1 MREVLEL
8 FAFYN
13 KKANEAMMEILNKLP
28 EDVLRKDMNTFHK
41 SLLDT
46 FMHVVLAN
54 FVWLKRTNVWFG
66 DKYVCIR
73 NSDILN
79 TPDATIKDEVNRDH
93 RYAFSTKSRLDDL
106 FVSFAAELDESD
118 LSTRVRYKNL
128 KGQELERTY
137 WHTILHSFNHET
149 HCRGMISA
157 MLDQL
162 GVDNDYSGIG
172 LYVG

>member
-1 MREVLEL
+1 MKEVIGL

-13 KKANEAMMEILNKLP
+13 KRANEALMEILNKLP
-28 EDVLRKDMNTFHK
+28 EEVLKKDMNTFYK
-41 SLLDT
+41 SLLNT
-46 FMHVVLAN
+46 FMHALLAN
-54 FVWLKRTNVWFG
+54 VVWLRRTNVWFQ
-66 DKYVCIR
+66 DKYICIR
-73 NSDILN
+73 NSAILKM
-79 TPDATIKDEVNRDH
+79 PDATIIDEVNKDH
-93 RYAFSTKSRLDDL
+93 RYAFSTKSGLDDL

-118 LSTRVRYKNL
+118 FNARVRYKNI

-137 WHTILHSFNHET
+137 WHTMLHSFNHET

-172 LYVG
+172 LYVS